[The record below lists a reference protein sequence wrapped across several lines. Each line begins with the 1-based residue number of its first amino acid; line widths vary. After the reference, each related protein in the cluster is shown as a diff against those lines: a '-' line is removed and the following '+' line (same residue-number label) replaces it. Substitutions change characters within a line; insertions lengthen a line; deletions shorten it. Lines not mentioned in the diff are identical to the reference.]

1 MQKGVPRKSNEIL
14 GVLGIV
20 AIGVVVIYLVQLLV
34 FPFLEKAFPILVNYD
49 RYLKDAFAAVIIF
62 GFAVII
68 VRIIHRTI
76 EVASQKSS
84 RRNYR
89 GLYTIFR
96 AIIYGS
102 AIAAFLAYLGISLE
116 GALIGGTVGGLVI
129 SFALQNTISNLLS
142 GLLLASAGIIKP
154 KDNISF
160 FSWLFNNP
168 VVGEVKDVKLLTVSV
183 ETIDGNIT
191 ELPNTA
197 LLGSSQFTNLTVN
210 GKIRTV
216 QTVALPVD
224 ANIKNIMDFSR
235 QKIESSMKDFG
246 VTKFESY
253 FYTKNFNSNVIKVIF
268 EFNDISMFNPITDLI
283 NRSYEAAYW
292 EMKNMAPQGNNI
304 LLGFPVDV
312 PIDDLIKEGD
322 NILRAIS
329 QENGITQFSS
339 YFFTKNSSVNTIKVV
354 FSLKNG
360 ASYDSVAHSIN
371 SSYEKAYTTL
381 KAKQSTHSAT

>member
-1 MQKGVPRKSNEIL
+1 
-14 GVLGIV
+14 
-20 AIGVVVIYLVQLLV
+20 
-34 FPFLEKAFPILVNYD
+34 
-49 RYLKDAFAAVIIF
+49 
-62 GFAVII
+62 
-68 VRIIHRTI
+68 
-76 EVASQKSS
+76 
-84 RRNYR
+84 
-89 GLYTIFR
+89 
-96 AIIYGS
+96 
-102 AIAAFLAYLGISLE
+102 
-116 GALIGGTVGGLVI
+116 
-129 SFALQNTISNLLS
+129 
-142 GLLLASAGIIKP
+142 LLLASAGIIKP

-268 EFNDISMFNPITDLI
+268 EFNDILMFNPITDLI

-312 PIDDLIKEGD
+312 PIDDLIKEG
-322 NILRAIS
+322 NNVLRTIS
-329 QENGITQFSS
+329 EESGITEFSS
-339 YFFTKNSSVNTIKVV
+339 YFFAKNSAVNTIKIV
-354 FSLKNG
+354 FSLKKG

-371 SSYEKAYTTL
+371 SSYEKAYAAL
-381 KAKQSTHSAT
+381 KAKQSAHNPT

>member
-1 MQKGVPRKSNEIL
+1 MQKGVPRKSSEIL

-20 AIGVVVIYLVQLLV
+20 AIGVVVVYLVQMLV
-34 FPFLEKAFPILVNYD
+34 FPFLEKVFPILVNYD

-68 VRIIHRTI
+68 IRIIHRAI
-76 EVASQKSS
+76 EVASLKSS

-142 GLLLASAGIIKP
+142 GLLLASAGVIKP

-160 FSWLFNNP
+160 FSWLFDNP
-168 VVGEVKDVKLLTVSV
+168 VVGEVKDVKLLTVSIK
-183 ETIDGNIT
+183 TIDGNIT

-197 LLGSSQFTNLTVN
+197 LLGSAQFTNLTVN
-210 GKIRTV
+210 AKIRTA

-224 ANIKNIMDFSR
+224 ANIKNIMDLSR
-235 QKIESSMKDFG
+235 QKIESAMKDFG
-246 VTKFESY
+246 VSKFESY
-253 FYTKNFNSNVIKVIF
+253 FFTKNFNSNVIKVIF
-268 EFNDISMFNPITDLI
+268 EFNDILMFNPITDLI

-312 PIDDLIKEGD
+312 PIEDLIKEGD
-322 NILRAIS
+322 NVLRTLSA
-329 QENGITQFSS
+329 ENGITEFSS
-339 YFFTKNSSVNTIKVV
+339 YFFAKNSGVNTIKVV
-354 FSLKNG
+354 FSLKKG

-371 SSYEKAYTTL
+371 SSYEKAYTAL
-381 KAKQSTHSAT
+381 KAKQSTHNPT

>member
-1 MQKGVPRKSNEIL
+1 MEKGVPRKSNEIL
-14 GVLGIV
+14 SVLLV
-20 AIGVVVIYLVQLLV
+20 VVIGVAVIYLVQLLV
-34 FPFLEKAFPILVNYD
+34 FPFLETTFPILVNYD
-49 RYLKDAFAAVIIF
+49 RYLKDAFAAIVIF

-76 EVASQKSS
+76 EIASLKSN

-116 GALIGGTVGGLVI
+116 GALIGGTIGGLVI

-160 FSWLFNNP
+160 YSWLFDNP

-183 ETIDGNIT
+183 QTIDGNIT

-197 LLGSSQFTNLTVN
+197 LLGSSQFTNLAVN
-210 GKIRTV
+210 GMIRTT
-216 QTVALPVD
+216 QNVALPVD
-224 ANIKNIMDFSR
+224 ANIRNIMDLAR
-235 QKIESSMKDFG
+235 QKIESVMKDFG

-253 FYTKNFNSNVIKVIF
+253 FFTKNFNSNVIKVIF
-268 EFNDISMFNPITDLI
+268 EFKDILMFNPITDLI
-283 NRSYEAAYW
+283 NRSYEFAYW
-292 EMKNMAPQGNNI
+292 EMKNMTPQGDNI

-312 PIDDLIKEGD
+312 PVDDLIKEGD
-322 NILRAIS
+322 NLLKTLS
-329 QENGITQFSS
+329 EESGIAQFSS
-339 YFFTKNSSVNTIKVV
+339 YFFAKNSGANTIKVV
-354 FSLKNG
+354 FSMKNG
-360 ASYDSVAHSIN
+360 ASYDSIAHAIN
-371 SSYEKAYTTL
+371 SSYEKAYAAL
-381 KAKQSTHSAT
+381 KAKQSAHNQT

>member
-34 FPFLEKAFPILVNYD
+34 FAFPILVNYD

-268 EFNDISMFNPITDLI
+268 EFNDILMFNPITDLI

-312 PIDDLIKEGD
+312 PIDDLIKEG
-322 NILRAIS
+322 NNVLRTIS
-329 QENGITQFSS
+329 EESGITEFSS
-339 YFFTKNSSVNTIKVV
+339 YFFAKNSAVNTIKIV
-354 FSLKNG
+354 FSLKKG